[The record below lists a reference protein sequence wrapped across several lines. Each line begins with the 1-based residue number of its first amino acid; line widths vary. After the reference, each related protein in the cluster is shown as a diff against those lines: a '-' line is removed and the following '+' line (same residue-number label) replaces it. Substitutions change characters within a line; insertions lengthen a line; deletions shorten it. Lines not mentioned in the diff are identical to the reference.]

1 MVYILL
7 AAGFEEAEALVPADL
22 LRRAGVEVSL
32 VGVSGMAV
40 TGGRGITVQC
50 DCAMEAVDLNR
61 AEMILLPGGGV
72 GVENL
77 KNTPAVEQLVKQAA
91 EKNLWLSAICA
102 APTLLAGWGLLDG
115 KNAVCYPTWA
125 DRLVGA
131 EYCAGEKVVREGKII
146 TAQAAGAAFEFGLA
160 LIEALVD
167 EATAQR
173 VKQEIY
179 L

>member
-7 AAGFEEAEALVPADL
+7 ASGFEEAEALVPADL
-22 LRRAGVEVSL
+22 LRRAGVEVAL
-32 VGVSGMAV
+32 VGVSEMAV
-40 TGGRGITVQC
+40 TGGRGMTVQC
-50 DCAMEAVDLNR
+50 DCKMEDVDLSR
-61 AEMILLPGGGV
+61 AQMIMLPGGGV

-77 KNTPAVEQLVKQAA
+77 KNTPAVEKLVKQAA
-91 EKNLWLSAICA
+91 GKELWLSAICA
-102 APTLLAGWGLLDG
+102 APTLLAGWGLLGG
-115 KNAVCYPTWA
+115 KKAVCYPTWA

-131 EYCAGEKVVREGKII
+131 EYCTGQKVVREGKII

-167 EATAQR
+167 EQTAQR

>member
-7 AAGFEEAEALVPADL
+7 ATGFEEAEALVPADL
-22 LRRAGVEVSL
+22 LRRAGVEVAL
-32 VGVSGMAV
+32 VGVSEMAV

-50 DCAMEAVDLNR
+50 DCGMEAVDLNR

-102 APTLLAGWGLLDG
+102 APTLLAGWGLLEG

-125 DRLVGA
+125 ERLVSA
-131 EYCAGEKVVREGKII
+131 EYCAGQKVIQDGKII

-167 EATAQR
+167 EQTAQR